1 MGHPIAIEA
10 IRWWRMDFG
19 WLMPLS
25 TIFELYCGHQFYMW
39 KKREDPENT
48 SDLSQVTDTFYHIHV
63 IVSPFLGRESDTHL
77 SDYNHL
83 FQLPYDHGHD
93 WPQSI
98 WWPAHFVQEMRF

>member
-77 SDYNHL
+77 SDYSHL
-83 FQLPYDHGHD
+83 LH
-93 WPQSI
+93 W
-98 WWPAHFVQEMRF
+98 